1 MFSKLANITLL
12 TIARASAVAMA
23 TIMAA
28 TTLIVLP
35 RNSAATPVFAQQT
48 GLPCGQCHESPAGGG
63 KLKGIRPKVPGKRQQ
78 VARQMNAV
86 RQATETFRP
95 ILAGRFVPGY
105 IDLMA
110 KLNHRQRAPPDT
122 RRNSPMSAPQSNLS
136 TLQRT
141 A

>member
-1 MFSKLANITLL
+1 MRNITLL

-63 KLKGIRPKVPGKRQQ
+63 KLKEFGQKFQANGNKLPGK
-78 VARQMNAV
+78 
-86 RQATETFRP
+86 
-95 ILAGRFVPGY
+95 
-105 IDLMA
+105 
-110 KLNHRQRAPPDT
+110 
-122 RRNSPMSAPQSNLS
+122 
-136 TLQRT
+136 
-141 A
+141 